1 MTKTR
6 LKTGQTV
13 VVISGSHKGKQGKL
27 LQVLPRKNRAIVEGV
42 NLVRKHERKT
52 QDNPQGS
59 ITERE
64 GSIHL
69 SNLMLLER
77 YEERGERRK
86 QKS

>member
-6 LKTGQTV
+6 LKAGQTV
-13 VVISGSHKGKQGKL
+13 VVISGSHKGRQGKL

-42 NLVRKHERKT
+42 NLVRKHEPKT

-64 GSIHL
+64 GSIHI

-86 QKS
+86 QKA